1 MVITA
6 ATLLLLVV
14 IGAVLLAYFY
24 GSKMK
29 RKKVATCVT
38 DDCIAFGEELSAAIN
53 KAADPCHDFH
63 AYVCGTGDNPVIS
76 TPDSKH
82 PLDIIVDLAL
92 NWQMN
97 FLFDITN
104 SVVRESATLL
114 ILRGRLDAA
123 WEQGMRSP
131 RTPDQY
137 YIY

>member
-76 TPDSKH
+76 DRRREVTSVTCRPKTRSFSWKLSTAH
-82 PLDIIVDLAL
+82 QIVPL
-92 NWQMN
+92 NPPKKCQ
-97 FLFDITN
+97 FFY
-104 SVVRESATLL
+104 S
-114 ILRGRLDAA
+114 
-123 WEQGMRSP
+123 
-131 RTPDQY
+131 
-137 YIY
+137 